1 MHEGAGQERW
11 SRTAAVICV
20 IANAN
25 RDPKKRPREYKP
37 ADFDP
42 YEIAKRKAKERHES
56 TPESLALLR
65 ETMQAWKGKR

>member
-1 MHEGAGQERW
+1 MHEGAGQDKW

-25 RDPKKRPREYKP
+25 RDPKKSKQFKP

-42 YEIAKRKAKERHES
+42 YEIAKRKERHEAS
-56 TPESLALLR
+56 KESLELLR